1 MVSKMRSWKTSNVLD
16 LILRT
21 RVETFKGS
29 GIWDEVIIRKSFVI
43 GQTAVLICDM
53 WDKHWCRGAAERVE
67 VMAPAMNS
75 VIEVAR
81 ERGLQ
86 IIHSPSE
93 TMSFYINTPQ
103 RQRIVDLPRVSTPK
117 QIEIST
123 PPSLPI
129 DDSDGGCDTGEKPW
143 FKAWTRQHPA
153 IKIMDDDVIS
163 DDGLEIYNFLRHLGI
178 ENLIIMGVHTNM
190 CVMNRSFGIK
200 QMTRWGIRCI
210 LVRDLTDAMYNPE
223 RFPNVSH
230 EIGTNLV
237 IEYIEKYWCP
247 TITSEGLLK
256 PPDKRAI

>member
-1 MVSKMRSWKTSNVLD
+1 MLD

-29 GIWDEVIIRKSFVI
+29 GIWDEVMIRKSFMI

-53 WDKHWCRGAAERVE
+53 WDRHWCRGAAERVAA
-67 VMAPAMNS
+67 MAPVMNS

-81 ERGLQ
+81 QNGLQ

-93 TMSFYINTPQ
+93 TMSFYTNTPQ
-103 RQRIVDLPRVSTPK
+103 RQRIVNLPCATTPK
-117 QIEIST
+117 PLEIST

-129 DDSDGGCDTGEKPW
+129 DDTDGGCDTGEKPW

-153 IKIMDDDVIS
+153 IKIMGDDVIS
-163 DDGLEIYNFLRHLGI
+163 DDGHEIYNFMQQRGI

-190 CVMNRSFGIK
+190 CVLHRSFGIK
-200 QMTRWGIRCI
+200 QMTMWGIRCI

-223 RFPNVSH
+223 RFPHVGH
-230 EIGTNLV
+230 EIGTGLV
-237 IEYIEKYWCP
+237 IEHIEKYWCP
-247 TITSEGLLK
+247 TIMSEGLLK
-256 PPDKRAI
+256 PPHRRASGR

>member
-1 MVSKMRSWKTSNVLD
+1 MQPGIRETSKVLD
-16 LILRT
+16 FNLRT

-29 GIWDEVIIRKSFVI
+29 GIWDEVMIRKSFTT
-43 GQTAVLICDM
+43 GQTSALICDM
-53 WDKHWCRGAAERVE
+53 WDKHWCRGATERVAA
-67 VMAPAMNS
+67 MAPVMNS

-81 ERGLQ
+81 NNGVQ

-93 TMSFYINTPQ
+93 TMSFYIDTPY
-103 RQRIVDLPRVSTPK
+103 RQRIVDMPCVVTPK
-117 QIEIST
+117 PLEIST

-153 IKIMDDDVIS
+153 IKIMGDDVIS
-163 DDGLEIYNFLRHLGI
+163 DDGIQIYNFIRQRGI
-178 ENLIIMGVHTNM
+178 GNLIMMGVHTNM

-200 QMTRWGIRCI
+200 QMTMWGIRCI
-210 LVRDLTDAMYNPE
+210 LVRDLTDSMYNPE
-223 RFPNVSH
+223 RFPHVGH

-247 TITSEGLLK
+247 TITSEDLMK
-256 PPDKRAI
+256 SF